1 MIHTRRLTLGIG
13 FTQTLAW
20 ATTYYIPATMSV
32 PAAAEFGVSQTLLVG
47 GFSAGLLICGGLSP
61 LVGRLIDNDGGRGV
75 LIVAPLITAIG
86 HLLLAFA
93 PNVSLWFLGWA
104 VMGVGMAAGLYD
116 AAFGTIGRLLG
127 SAAKPAIVGVT
138 MMAGFASTVGWP
150 TGTYLVASVGWRD
163 TLLIFAL
170 VQVLVILPVILAC
183 VPRLSAAP
191 GLGVTAHTHAETPPP
206 PTGAF
211 FWMATY
217 FTMRAAINAAV
228 FVHLLVL
235 LKGLGYGVN
244 VAVGAAA
251 LIGPAQVGARV
262 IDWFFGRHLSPLKSA
277 IYASSVLPISVF
289 ALLLGVPAPVFTVG
303 FGASNG
309 VFTISKGT
317 LPMYI
322 FGASGYAVRVGLLAR
337 PAMIASAIAP
347 TLFAPI
353 VTALPAVWV
362 VVILGGLGTVAFG
375 CLLMLRR

>member
-1 MIHTRRLTLGIG
+1 MIDARRLTIGVG

-32 PAAAEFGVSQTLLVG
+32 AASDEFGVSRTTLVG
-47 GFSAGLLICGGLSP
+47 GFSAGLLICGAVSP
-61 LVGRLIDNDGGRGV
+61 LVGRLIERYGGRGV
-75 LIVAPLITAIG
+75 LIAAPLITALG
-86 HLLLAFA
+86 QAELAFA
-93 PNVSLWFLGWA
+93 PNVLVWYLAWA

-127 SAAKPAIVGVT
+127 TAARPSIVGVT
-138 MMAGFASTVGWP
+138 MMAGFASTIGWP
-150 TGTYLVASVGWRD
+150 SGTYLVTAVGWRD

-170 VQVLVILPVILAC
+170 VQIVVIVPVILTC
-183 VPRLSAAP
+183 VPRLAAAP
-191 GLGVTAHTHAETPPP
+191 EVGSVAPAHVETPPP
-206 PTGAF
+206 PPRAF

-217 FTMRAAINAAV
+217 FTIRAAINSAV

-235 LKGLGYGVN
+235 LKELGFGLN
-244 VAVGAAA
+244 EAVAAAA

-262 IDWFFGRHLSPLKSA
+262 IDWFFGRNLSPLKSA
-277 IYASSVLPISVF
+277 IYGASVLPLSVF
-289 ALLLGVPAPVFTVG
+289 ALLLGVPAPVFTLG

-317 LPMYI
+317 LPLQI
-322 FGASGYAVRVGLLAR
+322 FGARGYAVRVGLLAR

-347 TLFAPI
+347 TLLAPL
-353 VTALPAVWV
+353 VAALPAIWV
-362 VVILGGLGTVAFG
+362 VVLLGTLGMAAFG